1 MKKWVKYSLISLGVI
16 ILAVIVFIGYLWMWL
31 QDVKKIEK
39 AYEERREYMLKN
51 PPVYNKNEKGE
62 YRMVVRLG
70 ESPELLDQRNPNLFT
85 SEGVV
90 ADLGSN
96 RPVLPFAEIPKIHLE
111 LLDENYERV
120 FDLVGFKDIV
130 IYGGAEW
137 MGVSDMSIDLFR
149 IQTCEF
155 WEKPCTP
162 EMVSK
167 MRYEQYWQIV
177 GMLKKYGWKPYV
189 PMVGYK
195 DEPYGYARVFGEES
209 WKTDLQWYLDLERSR
224 NDSNFEPIYPPYYV
238 YPDGYYV
245 DTYDKWQ
252 KYAFDRD
259 LLIFFYKNNLL
270 LQLNIGNATT
280 TIDIKTNADS
290 FFYRYDEHTR
300 AEKWKE
306 YLAADIPKWQAKR
319 KEAEDILRA
328 KGYTIDESYVDAP
341 LPKEFLEWQQAKQ
354 SNSK

>member
-1 MKKWVKYSLISLGVI
+1 MRKWAKYFLISLGVFILVGI
-16 ILAVIVFIGYLWMWL
+16 ILVAYLTYWL
-31 QDVKKIEK
+31 LELGKIEK
-39 AYEERREYMLKN
+39 EYEERREYMLKN
-51 PPVYNKNEKGE
+51 PPVYNKNDKGE

-70 ESPELLDQRNPNLFT
+70 ESSALLQQRNPNLFA
-85 SEGVV
+85 SAEVV
-90 ADLGSN
+90 ADLGSH
-96 RPVLPFAEIPKIHLE
+96 RPVLPFAEIPKIRLE

-120 FDLVGFKDIV
+120 LDLAEFRDIV

-137 MGVSDMSIDLFR
+137 MGVSDMTIHLFR

-155 WEKPCTP
+155 WEQPCTP

-189 PMVGYK
+189 PMVGHK
-195 DEPYGYARVFGEES
+195 DELYGYARVFGEES
-209 WKTDLQWYLDLERSR
+209 WKIDLQWYLDMERYR
-224 NDSNFEPIYPPYYV
+224 NERDFEPIHQPYAT

-259 LLIFFYKNNLL
+259 VFVLFYKNNLL
-270 LQLNIGNATT
+270 LQLNISGTAP
-280 TIDIKTNADS
+280 TINIRTNADS
-290 FFYRYDEHTR
+290 FFYRYDEFTR
-300 AEKWKE
+300 TEKWKE
-306 YLAADIPKWQAKR
+306 YLANDIPKWQAKR
-319 KEAEDILRA
+319 KEAEDALRA

-341 LPKEFLEWQQAKQ
+341 LPKEFLEWQQSQ
-354 SNSK
+354 SLTK